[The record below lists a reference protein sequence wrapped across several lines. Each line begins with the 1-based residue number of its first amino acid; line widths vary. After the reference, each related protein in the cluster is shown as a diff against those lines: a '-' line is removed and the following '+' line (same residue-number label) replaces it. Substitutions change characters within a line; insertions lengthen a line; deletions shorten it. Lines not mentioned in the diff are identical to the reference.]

1 MIDVI
6 ALDDFRYIAA
16 SMDLRGG
23 FDWNLIF
30 KWEILPT
37 AIHQKRLQDQTLPIK
52 LVFIIIRIVH
62 NKTMPKHLFYFLFG
76 CLCCCC

>member
-52 LVFIIIRIVH
+52 LVIRIVH

>member
-52 LVFIIIRIVH
+52 
-62 NKTMPKHLFYFLFG
+62 
-76 CLCCCC
+76 